1 MAISTVMKNL
11 SMATIGAT
19 FIALSTLGVSKAEA
33 AVIVLD
39 FEGVGDIEYVGDFYN
54 KAPHDFNITFSRNAL
69 GLVDSDAGGSGNFG
83 GEPSP
88 DTILYFLDGSGVTL
102 NARNGFDTGLSFF
115 YSAVNKAGFVN
126 IYSGV
131 RATGDLLASIPY
143 LPLTTFNGT
152 PDPTGEFSPFV
163 PISISFSGIAKSVE
177 FGGTKNEI
185 AFDNITLGS
194 VIPGGSKSVPEPG
207 SILGVLAV
215 GAFGANTLL
224 KRKQQQKA
232 TAKA

>member
-1 MAISTVMKNL
+1 MTISTVMKNL

-39 FEGVGDIEYVGDFYN
+39 FEGVGDIQPVGNFYN
-54 KAPHDFNITFSRNAL
+54 TAPQDFDITFSSNAL
-69 GLVDSDAGGSGNFG
+69 GLVDSDAGGRGNFG

-115 YSAVNKAGFVN
+115 YSAVNKPGFVN
-126 IYSGV
+126 IYSGLGA
-131 RATGDLLASIPY
+131 RGNLLASIN
-143 LPLTTFNGT
+143 LPLTTFNGA

-163 PISISFSGIAKSVE
+163 PIGISFSGIAKSVY

-232 TAKA
+232 TAKI